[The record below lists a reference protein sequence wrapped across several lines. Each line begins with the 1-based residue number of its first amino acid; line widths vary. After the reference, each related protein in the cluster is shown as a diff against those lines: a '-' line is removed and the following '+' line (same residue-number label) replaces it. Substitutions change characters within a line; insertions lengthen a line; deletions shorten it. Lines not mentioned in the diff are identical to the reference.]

1 MQIQSI
7 LQFEKWKW
15 RSGFPCR
22 HRGCHHGITLEGK
35 TSSGLLDRLGGVVVK
50 AGLSVFLFDEIKPV
64 GGGVLEKMGVYSGT
78 SPEPA
83 FLGGPEPEVSI

>member
-1 MQIQSI
+1 M
-7 LQFEKWKW
+7 
-15 RSGFPCR
+15 
-22 HRGCHHGITLEGK
+22 GK
-35 TSSGLLDRLGGVVVK
+35 QYRNRRLLSLKQVFLTSWLLNRLGGVVVK
-50 AGLSVFLFDEIKPV
+50 AGMSVFLFAEIKPV